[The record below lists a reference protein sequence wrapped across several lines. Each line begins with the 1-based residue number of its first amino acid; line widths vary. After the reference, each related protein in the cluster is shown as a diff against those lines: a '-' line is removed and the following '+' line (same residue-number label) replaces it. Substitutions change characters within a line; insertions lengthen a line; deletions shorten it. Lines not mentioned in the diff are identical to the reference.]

1 MKNRDYILQQKRERR
16 AEKKATQAPKPPLP
30 PPTPE
35 QRAKVKEQNRKA
47 CQKYRASHLVR
58 VRTVNRAYY
67 HRNRDKIVQQ
77 QRDLRALAKQGK
89 PVSKITRLGSSVR
102 GTMAGADS
110 EAKKTRTAKTSQAR
124 QKAAVDG
131 LDKCKALNRQRYRL
145 LMERLKASGQYE
157 TFKAK
162 KTVEGFKRYRDM
174 TKEAREE
181 RKRKN
186 LLCQKNWRDK
196 MKVEGTY
203 EEYQARLNAHR
214 RAQVA
219 AKRRA
224 MGPEANRALQREHC
238 VKRRNRERLKKDLAF
253 RTEVEPHLA

>member
-1 MKNRDYILQQKRERR
+1 MPTTHTGAASQNQG
-16 AEKKATQAPKPPLP
+16 AEPQS
-30 PPTPE
+30 
-35 QRAKVKEQNRKA
+35 

-77 QRDLRALAKQGK
+77 QRDLRALAKQ
-89 PVSKITRLGSSVR
+89 
-102 GTMAGADS
+102 
-110 EAKKTRTAKTSQAR
+110 AKENPFRKLRALAQVCEERWQELTARPKKRERQKRYQAR
-124 QKAAVDG
+124 EKAAVDG
-131 LDKCKALNRQRYRL
+131 LDKVKALNRQRYRL
-145 LMERLKASGQYE
+145 LTERLKASGQYE

-162 KTVEGFKRYRDM
+162 KTVEGLKRYREM
-174 TKEAREE
+174 TKEAREK

-203 EEYQARLNAHR
+203 KEYQARLNAHR

-224 MGPEANRALQREHC
+224 MGPEANRALQREHY
-238 VKRRNRERLKKDLAF
+238 VKRRNRQRLKKDLAF
-253 RTEVEPHLA
+253 RTEVESHLA